1 MTEPAQL
8 LYFIAASA
16 ALTLLPGPDIIFVLT
31 QSISSGKGAGI
42 ATACGLCTG
51 LLFHTTAAAL
61 GVSAII
67 YKSALAFTLVKY
79 AGAVYLL
86 YLAFQA
92 IREGDSFISSMSSKE
107 YGTSVLYKRGI
118 FMNLLNPK
126 VSLFFLAFLPQFV
139 NPGAGNV
146 PLQMIL
152 LGFIFLVQALL
163 IFFLVSVFAG
173 HIGLKLLNT
182 PGIGRYVN
190 RTKAAIFAFIGLEL
204 AFSHK

>member
-1 MTEPAQL
+1 MIEPAQL

-67 YKSALAFTLVKY
+67 YKSALAFTVLKY

-86 YLAFQA
+86 YLAFRA
-92 IREGDSFISSMSSKE
+92 IQEGDRFISSVSERE
-107 YGTSVLYKRGI
+107 YGALLLYKRDV

-126 VSLFFLAFLPQFV
+126 VSIFFLAFLPQFV
-139 NPGAGNV
+139 NAGAGNV
-146 PLQMIL
+146 PLQMVF
-152 LGFIFLVQALL
+152 LGCVFLVQALA

-173 HIGLKLLNT
+173 HIGKRLMGR
-182 PGIGRYVN
+182 PGIGKYVN
-190 RTKAAIFAFIGLEL
+190 RIKAGVFMLIGLEL
-204 AFSHK
+204 ALSQR